1 MMCQKW
7 QEGTKKVAFPFNDD
21 PQKTM
26 GRFNVDFVS
35 YLKNKSRKIDEK
47 DKHSTSRIFSLSSFL
62 WTHDFKNFKK
72 VVLYK
77 IPSIKIIL
85 V

>member
-47 DKHSTSRIFSLSSFL
+47 DKHTSVLVEYLVYLVSCEQVISKIS
-62 WTHDFKNFKK
+62 KK
-72 VVLYK
+72 LYYTK
-77 IPSIKIIL
+77 YQVSK
-85 V
+85 